1 MNPRVSHSGSSPTS
15 YEVLEVLGRG
25 GMGVVCR
32 GRHIETGLDVAIK
45 VLSADWAREPL
56 YREAFRHEVRAVASL
71 VHEGIISIFDHGV
84 VGQGFF
90 DERLTTG
97 SPYLV
102 MEYVEAGS
110 LERWVGAW
118 SFELLCALLLQVTS
132 ALSHAHARGVI
143 HRDLKPGNILVGRR
157 GERVVF
163 TLADFGIAH
172 AWVLDEAQP
181 EVMVAGTPSYMP
193 PEQILGQSQALGPWT
208 DLYALGCLAW
218 ELCCGYPPFE
228 AATPLRTMALHLN
241 APPPPLQPRTP
252 VPAWFEGWLRRL
264 LCKDHE
270 QRFRCAA
277 DAAWSLKRHLS
288 ERPGGLSWEAWLEQ
302 MSIAPQHAKTHQS
315 DEGEAFLTTIAQR
328 YTDVTSLLEQATPQ
342 VLRGAAGA
350 PAERGGA
357 SMLLEAIEPAP
368 CPSSWQVEHFP
379 RGDTGLANVGL
390 GLFGLREVPF
400 VAREAERD
408 VIWAALSRVRERGS
422 PGAVCISGPSG
433 VGKSELIE
441 WISLRA
447 AELGAA
453 HVLHARH
460 MALGGPRHGLGPM
473 LARALR
479 LPAGARAQRFEAL
492 LSWLHI
498 TDQQAHHA
506 EELEAEAAA
515 LLELIEPGGD
525 SGGDAGVGG
534 LARVRFGD
542 DQERY
547 ALLWRALERV
557 HRQELG
563 RPLIL
568 WLDDLQ
574 WGADTLEFVRWVFTH
589 RATSQPLPLLVMMSS
604 RADILAERLV
614 ESAALEQLLKRPEV
628 EQLPLEPL
636 SPSDHARFVEALL
649 KLEPKLHRE
658 LVRRTLGNPLFAVQL
673 VGDWIERGWL
683 VLIQGE
689 GFTLQGHGETW
700 LPDDLHTLWRQRI
713 GRLMLME
720 FSGERALHARGALEI
735 AALLGQE
742 VDQMEWETACM
753 LARYSPDPRLLDVLS
768 AQGLVRGL
776 GGAQGFSFVHGMLRE
791 SLERLAHEAQ
801 RAHEHHDV
809 ITQMLRVLYGEHA
822 LGNASRLAHHLV
834 LAGRAS
840 ESLGPLLDASYQAQL
855 EGRYRQAEAHLAEHA
870 RQAERLDLL
879 SSDARV
885 LRAQQQG
892 VWLSWLRHGVG
903 PKEHEQ
909 NARIMELARGQGVD
923 DVCGEC
929 LRWRALVLRFDGELL
944 ASVEVLEEALV
955 YFERA
960 HDDAGAARTRQS
972 MAVVLRMLGQLA
984 RAEDE
989 LTQAIALAERSDLF
1003 ILLPRCFGNLAQ
1015 VSLQRG
1021 AWELARTRFDRALG
1035 ISLELGDRKAAA
1047 FARIGLGE
1055 LALCLDDGQG
1065 AYASILKAVE
1075 GFEALGSRYAK
1086 SARLDLACVKLL
1098 YPELGHTRLDVL
1110 EDVLDASWSL
1120 TLELCIAYGV
1130 KLLQALSEESLGAK
1144 WLEVWDALWPILDSA
1159 FDSLDE
1165 SRWLLV
1171 LLFERVRDMFI
1182 AHQDQERSSLAAR
1195 WAKLARGL
1203 LHRRAPALT
1212 LRPT

>member
-1 MNPRVSHSGSSPTS
+1 MNPRVSHSGTSPTS
-15 YEVLEVLGRG
+15 YEVLEVLGCG

-45 VLSADWAREPL
+45 VLSAGWAREPL

-71 VHEGIISIFDHGV
+71 VHEGIISIFDHGL
-84 VGQGFF
+84 VGQGLC

-110 LERWVGAW
+110 LERWAGAW

-157 GERVVF
+157 GERLVF

-241 APPPPLQPRTP
+241 SPPPPLQPQLP
-252 VPAWFEGWLRRL
+252 VPEWFEGWLWRL

-277 DAAWSLKRHLS
+277 DAAWALR
-288 ERPGGLSWEAWLEQ
+288 RRMVGGTSALSWERWLEQ
-302 MSIAPQHAKTHQS
+302 MSVSPTPERAHRQQG
-315 DEGEAFLTTIAQR
+315 DGVEAFLTTIAQH
-328 YTDVTSLLEQATPQ
+328 TADVTALLAQATPN
-342 VLRGAAGA
+342 VLSVVDGSS
-350 PAERGGA
+350 AERA
-357 SMLLEAIEPAP
+357 QEVVVAVNSEPAP
-368 CPSSWQVEHFP
+368 CPASWQVEHFP

-400 VAREAERD
+400 VARDAERD
-408 VIWAALSRVRERGS
+408 VIWGALSRVRERAS
-422 PGAVCISGPSG
+422 PGAVCIIGPSG

-492 LSWLHI
+492 LSWLQV
-498 TDQQAHHA
+498 TDQQPHHA
-506 EELEAEAAA
+506 DELEAEAAA

-542 DQERY
+542 DRERY
-547 ALLWRALERV
+547 ALLWRALERI

-574 WGADTLEFVRWVFTH
+574 WGADTLEFVRWVFTR

-683 VLIQGE
+683 VLIQGK

-742 VDQMEWETACM
+742 VDQMEWETVCM

-870 RQAERLDLL
+870 RQAERLGLL

-892 VWLSWLRHGVG
+892 VWLSWLRHGVS
-903 PKEHEQ
+903 PKGHEQ
-909 NARIMELARGQGVD
+909 NARIMELARAQGVD

-929 LRWRALVLRFDGELL
+929 LRWRALVLRFDGELQ
-944 ASVEVLEEALV
+944 ASVEELEEALV

-1021 AWELARTRFDRALG
+1021 VWELAKARFDRALG

-1055 LALCLDDGQG
+1055 LALCLDDGRG
-1065 AYASILKAVE
+1065 AYTSILKAVE

-1086 SARLDLACVKLL
+1086 SARLDLACVELL
-1098 YPELGHTRLDVL
+1098 YPELGHAKHEVLD
-1110 EDVLDASWSL
+1110 EVLDASWSL
-1120 TLELCIAYGV
+1120 PLELCTAYGV
-1130 KLLQALSEESLGAK
+1130 RLLMALSKGPQ
-1144 WLEVWDALWPILDSA
+1144 WLDVWDELWPILERA

-1171 LLFERVRDMFI
+1171 LLFERVRDMLM
-1182 AHQDQERSSLAAR
+1182 AHHDQERSSQAAR
-1195 WAKLARGL
+1195 WAKVARGL

-1212 LRPT
+1212 LRPS